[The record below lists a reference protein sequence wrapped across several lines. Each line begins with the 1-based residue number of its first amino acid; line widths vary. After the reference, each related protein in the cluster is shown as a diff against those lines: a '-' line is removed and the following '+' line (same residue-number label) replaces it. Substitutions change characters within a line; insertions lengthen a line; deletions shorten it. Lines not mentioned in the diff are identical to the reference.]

1 MSGSIMFLTLWR
13 LSSSEGIILITRW
26 RLSSVEILF
35 LSYFEDSQ
43 ALKVL
48 FSPYQPFESTDV
60 LDHTGIILGSYW
72 DRFKYSKLKFW
83 MMLGPCWDH
92 SGAIWG
98 PFEVLISWISCP
110 IMHLGRFQ
118 TS

>member
-35 LSYFEDSQ
+35 LSYFGDSQ

-48 FSPYQPFESTDV
+48 FFPYQPFESTDV
-60 LDHTGIILGSYW
+60 LDHIGIILGSYW

-83 MMLGPCWDH
+83 T
-92 SGAIWG
+92 GAIWG